1 MPSFDSLPLAAI
13 AAAAAVVLCLLLALL
28 AWRLRQRRSAASR
41 LRPRARAERPSSR
54 EGSDLVARY
63 HPSAVRVLTACERE
77 AFDLVRGALP
87 EHLVMAQ
94 VPLVRYLR
102 VQEKRTEDDWLRG
115 LSMLSADILVCDTSS
130 RPVIAVEILPP
141 KPGPKAHER
150 HERMRQLLE
159 GVGVRVLIWPE
170 GRLPTAEQAQAQ
182 LRTALESEGTP
193 RPGPRG
199 TRDGVAAGARRRAAG
214 SDLRSDSRIEP
225 ELGAMDPPAPETRP
239 GQETRQRPATSQAGR
254 PASASP
260 KAPASGAAAAARD
273 RAPGAPNGTPKAAP
287 AGTPNGSSNGAP
299 NGASNGTGAARPAA
313 ASGFAPLIPVPEI
326 AELLAEGDEIA
337 ARHSSFDPVS
347 LTFFDEFEARQQG
360 PASGA
365 H

>member
-1 MPSFDSLPLAAI
+1 MPPFDSLPLAA
-13 AAAAAVVLCLLLALL
+13 AAAACAVVLCLVLALL
-28 AWRLRQRRSAASR
+28 AWRLRQRRADAAPARGRPKARSDRAGSR
-41 LRPRARAERPSSR
+41 D
-54 EGSDLVARY
+54 GSELVARY
-63 HPSAVRVLTACERE
+63 QPSAVRVLTACERE
-77 AFDLVRGALP
+77 AFDLVREVLP

-102 VQEKRTEDDWLRG
+102 VHDKRTEDDWLRG

-141 KPGPKAHER
+141 KLGPKAQER

-159 GVGVRVLIWPE
+159 GVGVRVLIWQE
-170 GRLPTAEQAQAQ
+170 ARLPPAEQVRTQ
-182 LRTALESEGTP
+182 LRAALDSE
-193 RPGPRG
+193 
-199 TRDGVAAGARRRAAG
+199 AAASSRQRSAVGGAAPAARRRGAG
-214 SDLRSDSRIEP
+214 VDPRSSADAMRIEP
-225 ELGAMDPPAPETRP
+225 ELGQIDPPPRGAGSTRSSAP
-239 GQETRQRPATSQAGR
+239 PAGAAAT
-254 PASASP
+254 
-260 KAPASGAAAAARD
+260 APVRAAAAATGGAAAATAS
-273 RAPGAPNGTPKAAP
+273 AA
-287 AGTPNGSSNGAP
+287 T
-299 NGASNGTGAARPAA
+299 ASAAAARPAA

-360 PASGA
+360 NSSGV